1 MADLNA
7 VAARA
12 GVSPATVSR
21 ALRGLPNVSAAT
33 RARVEAAAAELDYV
47 TSPAASRL
55 ATGQTNSIGVVLTY
69 VGRQFFAQVLAGAE
83 EVLREAGYDVLL
95 YGLPS
100 DEVRERFF
108 AEMPLRRRV
117 DGVLII
123 TMPIQLEQLARL
135 GSLRV
140 PVAAVGMH
148 DEGMSSVE
156 TDDVAAARM
165 AVSHLINLGHRSIA
179 MIGGGI
185 SEVNPFSTPLARRKG
200 YWEAMA
206 AADLSVPI
214 SYEVDGEYTIA
225 GGEAAMGRLLAASPL
240 PTAVFCQS
248 DRMAMGAMRALRK
261 VGLRCPEDIS
271 VVGFGDTE
279 IADPLDLTT
288 VQQPVAEQGRL
299 AAQLLLEQLSGKGP
313 QYLELPTKL
322 VVRSS
327 TRPPVGGRGGRVRK
341 AVA

>member
-12 GVSPATVSR
+12 GVSAATVSR

-47 TSPAASRL
+47 TSPTASRL
-55 ATGQTNSIGVVLTY
+55 ATGQTNSIAVVLTY

-83 EVLREAGYDVLL
+83 AVLREAGYDVLL

-123 TMPIQLEQLARL
+123 TMPIELEQLARL

-165 AVSHLINLGHRSIA
+165 AVGHLVNLGHRNIA
-179 MIGGGI
+179 MIGGGA
-185 SEVNPFSTPLARRKG
+185 SEVNPFSTPQARRAG
-200 YWEAMA
+200 YLEGLA
-206 AADLSVPI
+206 AAGLSVPDN
-214 SYEVDGEYTIA
+214 YQVDGQYTIA
-225 GGEAAMGRLLAASPL
+225 GGEAAMGRLLGASPL

-248 DRMAMGAMRALRK
+248 DRMAMGAMRALRR
-261 VGLRCPEDIS
+261 VGLRCPEDVS

-279 IADPLDLTT
+279 IAAPLDLTT
-288 VQQPVAEQGRL
+288 VAQPVAEQGQL
-299 AAQLLLEQLSGKGP
+299 AARLLLEQLDGQRPRS
-313 QYLELPTKL
+313 LTLPTEL

-327 TRPPVGGRGGRVRK
+327 TRPPASREEGARK
-341 AVA
+341 AS